1 MPIARTAFSCASAWE
16 GDQARETKRSHG
28 GKRGWSPLDNKRVS
42 PSKANPFRPRYAN
55 CRSIN
60 LPKVVKSVT
69 VGDEMCIDT
78 HWIDRGGWGE
88 RALKEQR
95 QVPGDPH
102 WQDSPCSV
110 IKALR
115 GAAEIRNL
123 LIAVIC
129 YTLRSQLR
137 NQGYR
142 TRICLNGSRESI
154 TWIRPLRKSDRPV
167 VARKWGN
174 SHGAKGPSFS
184 CVSIKIRRSA

>member
-1 MPIARTAFSCASAWE
+1 MLITRSAFSCASAWK
-16 GDQARETKRSHG
+16 GNRPRETMRSHG
-28 GKRGWSPLDNKRVS
+28 GEVGWFPTDNERVS
-42 PSKANPFRPRYAN
+42 PNTSEPDSASLRQ
-55 CRSIN
+55 CRLIN
-60 LPKVVKSVT
+60 LPEMVKSAT
-69 VGDEMCIDT
+69 VGDETCVDT